1 MRVRARPPVTTAS
14 VYWRCSFVKGQ
25 PLRGGTIR
33 TYGWQQPLFYPHHML
48 LGASRMRAY
57 TATGPSSVDFFVRV
71 NW

>member
-14 VYWRCSFVKGQ
+14 FSLRNTFVKGQ
-25 PLRGGTIR
+25 PLREDSIR
-33 TYGWQQPLFYPHHML
+33 TYDWQQPLFYPHHLL